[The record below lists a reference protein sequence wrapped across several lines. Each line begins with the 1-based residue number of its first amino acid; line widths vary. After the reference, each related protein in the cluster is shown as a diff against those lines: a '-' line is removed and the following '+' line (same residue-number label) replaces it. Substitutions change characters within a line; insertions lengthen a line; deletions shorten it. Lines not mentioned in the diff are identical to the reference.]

1 MRSRG
6 HTSVRP
12 SSQKWCSTIQ
22 RNRSCWSL
30 LALRVILLPDLVGS
44 PKEATEANSKLMA
57 AIINALLESG
67 VAQRDVQ
74 TSRFSIQPIYAPQ
87 EPRDE
92 PKLAGYSVSNQVR
105 LKIRQIHKVGEILDR
120 LVTAGAT
127 DIGNVEFLV
136 SEPSKALDQAREAAI
151 A

>member
-1 MRSRG
+1 MF
-6 HTSVRP
+6 RP
-12 SSQKWCSTIQ
+12 RDFQSS
-22 RNRSCWSL
+22 
-30 LALRVILLPDLVGS
+30 P
-44 PKEATEANSKLMA
+44 
-57 AIINALLESG
+57 
-67 VAQRDVQ
+67 
-74 TSRFSIQPIYAPQ
+74 FYAPQ
-87 EPRDE
+87 EPPNE

-151 A
+151 ADARRKAEVYARASGGVHWRKGQSFFSPLDARLT